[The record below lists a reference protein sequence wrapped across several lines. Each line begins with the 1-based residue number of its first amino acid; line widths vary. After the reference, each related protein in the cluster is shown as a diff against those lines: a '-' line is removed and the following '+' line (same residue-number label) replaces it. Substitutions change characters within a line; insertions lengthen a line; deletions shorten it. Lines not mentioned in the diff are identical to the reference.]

1 MTSKPARN
9 MQKLIYERN
18 WKYNSASCWFLLYG
32 YVTMYSE
39 QNIKNSN
46 LKFGYNITTTNKQT
60 TTPTTIKLL

>member
-1 MTSKPARN
+1 
-9 MQKLIYERN
+9 
-18 WKYNSASCWFLLYG
+18 
-32 YVTMYSE
+32 MYSE